1 MEEYC
6 QVFSLHTDILPFKRR
21 TKISFPFA
29 FYAESLLLREFDISS
44 MQLFCFY
51 QLFLC
56 SFLASLA
63 IDCMQ

>member
-1 MEEYC
+1 
-6 QVFSLHTDILPFKRR
+6 
-21 TKISFPFA
+21 
-29 FYAESLLLREFDISS
+29 
-44 MQLFCFY
+44 MQLPYFY